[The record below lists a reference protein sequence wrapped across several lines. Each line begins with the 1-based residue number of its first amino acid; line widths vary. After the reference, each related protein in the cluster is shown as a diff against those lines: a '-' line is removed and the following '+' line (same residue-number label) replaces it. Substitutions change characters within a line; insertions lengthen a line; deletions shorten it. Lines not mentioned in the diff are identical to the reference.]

1 MIVGD
6 PAPCAMQSNTIVP
19 ACSISPNHRMT
30 KMKTRPLRPLLF
42 LAFLLVLPLAHA
54 QRTKSTV
61 PELEA
66 EGHKGDMARAAQKKA
81 NERFDKADADKD
93 GQISKDEAAA
103 TLPYVADNFE
113 KYDKNKD
120 GKLTW
125 EEYLG
130 HDKWTREPAR

>member
-1 MIVGD
+1 
-6 PAPCAMQSNTIVP
+6 
-19 ACSISPNHRMT
+19 
-30 KMKTRPLRPLLF
+30 MKIRPLSS
-42 LAFLLVLPLAHA
+42 LAFLGLVLALPVAHA
-54 QRTKSTV
+54 QRTKSMV

-93 GQISKDEAAA
+93 GLISKEEAAA
-103 TLPYVADNFE
+103 TLPYVAENFE
-113 KYDKNKD
+113 KYDKSKD

-130 HDKWTREPAR
+130 HDKWKREPAK